1 MSAVN
6 PLSAEFLYELYATAL
21 RQEPLC
27 AVLAR
32 HMRKEYLPDRS
43 FQQVQE
49 AIAVHFKTYKTPPSY
64 AVLAQTFHEDYDAIE
79 LIDTFREYDEGQS
92 AEVMTDML
100 ESYIKGV
107 RLQSVYAEVG
117 KLYNE
122 NKQDKAEKTL
132 REYAEWLAGFTLKSS
147 SFVDVAATFKER
159 FERNRRR
166 EEEEERSAAP
176 RVSRFYIPY
185 LDALNAGRN
194 LRGQLTCFLASTGV
208 GKSHIAKWIG
218 VRADIDD
225 GLHVLHFQ
233 LEGSEE
239 EALNAYSG
247 GLISRT
253 PTITSGERFRI
264 RR

>member
-147 SFVDVAATFKER
+147 SMWPR
-159 FERNRRR
+159 LSR
-166 EEEEERSAAP
+166 
-176 RVSRFYIPY
+176 RVSRGT
-185 LDALNAGRN
+185 AGARRKRNARPP
-194 LRGQLTCFLASTGV
+194 LVCPAST
-208 GKSHIAKWIG
+208 
-218 VRADIDD
+218 
-225 GLHVLHFQ
+225 
-233 LEGSEE
+233 
-239 EALNAYSG
+239 
-247 GLISRT
+247 SRIWMRSMPDVT
-253 PTITSGERFRI
+253 CEVS
-264 RR
+264 